1 MKARSVA
8 VGVEDTNLD
17 EIEYICARWYKSPE
31 IMLGTKKPTKSVDM
45 WSVGCILG
53 ELISRKPMLPCT
65 STMDFLYNV
74 IEMTGKPSLDELQT
88 LNLIDT

>member
-1 MKARSVA
+1 LKPSNILINADCSVKISDFMKARSVA
-8 VGVEDTNLD
+8 VGIDDTNLD
-17 EIEYICARWYKSPE
+17 EVEYICARWYKPPE

-65 STMDFLYNV
+65 STMDFL
-74 IEMTGKPSLDELQT
+74 
-88 LNLIDT
+88 